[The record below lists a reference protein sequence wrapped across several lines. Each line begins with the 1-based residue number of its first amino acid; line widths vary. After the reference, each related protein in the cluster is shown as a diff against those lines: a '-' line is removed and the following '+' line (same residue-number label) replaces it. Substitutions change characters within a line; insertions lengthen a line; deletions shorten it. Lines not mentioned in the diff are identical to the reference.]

1 MLWSRYNLVQE
12 ARRRSPAMFHP
23 PADSVPILLDKNRRY
38 ISKSQS
44 KRPLKP
50 SCALSCAAEVTHP
63 GRSRVRTV
71 AAATH
76 VGAMVLSTLVLVGF
90 VVAEAINGITLPDPR
105 VLLTASEDEV
115 RSRMG
120 AFLEDMRAFGS
131 NYATMS
137 GILGVTWIAA
147 TARLVRLLDYDPRL
161 SLISRTVSNAGTE
174 LSFFLLSSA
183 VTLVGFSL
191 AGSVMFGGE
200 FSAFLS
206 PGKALLTLMGG
217 VSGRFHILRG
227 RVDWDLPTYM
237 LRVS

>member
-1 MLWSRYNLVQE
+1 
-12 ARRRSPAMFHP
+12 
-23 PADSVPILLDKNRRY
+23 
-38 ISKSQS
+38 
-44 KRPLKP
+44 
-50 SCALSCAAEVTHP
+50 
-63 GRSRVRTV
+63 
-71 AAATH
+71 
-76 VGAMVLSTLVLVGF
+76 
-90 VVAEAINGITLPDPR
+90 
-105 VLLTASEDEV
+105 
-115 RSRMG
+115 MG

-131 NYATMS
+131 NYATMN
-137 GILGVTWIAA
+137 GILGAMWIAA

-217 VSGRFHILRG
+217 VSGRFHTVCG
-227 RVDWDLPTYM
+227 RFDWDLP
-237 LRVS
+237 V